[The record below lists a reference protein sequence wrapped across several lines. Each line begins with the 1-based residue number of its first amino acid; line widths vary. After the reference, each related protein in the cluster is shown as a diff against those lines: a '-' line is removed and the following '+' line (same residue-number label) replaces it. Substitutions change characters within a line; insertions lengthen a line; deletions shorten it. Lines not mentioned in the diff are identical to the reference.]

1 MSMIREQSTFL
12 LHVSELI
19 RKAAELGFLTSGG
32 ELFRTPE
39 QQSLHVKNG
48 RSTTMNSQHLKRLA
62 VDLNFFK
69 PDAAGAPRLTYD
81 VEELRPLGQY
91 WESLD
96 AANRWGGHWNT
107 FKDTPHFERREG
119 AGGAPGSAPAPLLA
133 GTVASPDRPLSASPA
148 PLPAV
153 ASLSGGA
160 SSGAV
165 ASALGQGLLLSQVGF
180 RAPNKRDDVE
190 SVQRL
195 LNLSAQSG
203 RVQLAEGKLK
213 PDGAFGNKTLDAIM
227 AFQRSVLGEATPSGL
242 IQPGDACLRSLCEP
256 LPSAGLVTWLSL
268 VYLAASEEQI
278 SALAAG
284 LQQTMAARQIG
295 TPLRQAHFLAQ
306 VGCES
311 GELRFMEEIAS
322 GQDYEGRRDLGNTQ
336 AGDGQRFKGRGLIQ
350 LTGRANYTEYG
361 RALGREAELLAQP
374 ELVATDKAL
383 CADVAGWYWAKR
395 ELNAWA
401 DRDDLTGITRRVN
414 GGLNGLEERRR
425 LLLRAKAVLGA

>member
-1 MSMIREQSTFL
+1 MSLIHEQSAFL

-19 RKAAELGFLTSGG
+19 RKAAELGFMTSGG

-39 QQSLHVKNG
+39 QQALHVKNG

-69 PDAAGAPRLTYD
+69 ADPSGEPRLTYD
-81 VEELRPLGQY
+81 VEELRPLGKY
-91 WESLD
+91 WEALD
-96 AANRWGGHWNT
+96 PANRWGGNWNT

-119 AGGAPGSAPAPLLA
+119 VTGGARPAAQPLQ
-133 GTVASPDRPLSASPA
+133 ASD
-148 PLPAV
+148 AV
-153 ASLSGGA
+153 APGVAAADVPVRGA
-160 SSGAV
+160 GPV
-165 ASALGQGLLLSQVGF
+165 LGQGLLLAQVGF
-180 RAPNKRDDVE
+180 RSPNKRDDVE

-195 LNLSAQSG
+195 LNLSAQAG
-203 RVQLAEGKLK
+203 RLQLAEGKLK

-227 AFQRSVLGEATPSGL
+227 AFQRSVLGESAPTGL
-242 IQPGDACLRSLCEP
+242 VQPGDACVRSLCEP
-256 LPSAGLVTWLSL
+256 LPSLGLAEWLSL

-278 SALAAG
+278 TELAAG
-284 LQQTMAARQIG
+284 LQQTMVARQID
-295 TPLRQAHFLAQ
+295 TPLRRAHFLAQ

-322 GQDYEGRRDLGNTQ
+322 GQEYEGRRDLGNTQ
-336 AGDGQRFKGRGLIQ
+336 PGDGQRFKGRGLIQ

-361 RALGREAELLAQP
+361 RALGREAEILAQP
-374 ELVATDKAL
+374 ELVASDKAL

-395 ELNAWA
+395 ELNALA
-401 DRDDLTGITRRVN
+401 DRDDLTAVTRRVN

-425 LLLRAKAVLGA
+425 LLQRAKALLGA

>member
-1 MSMIREQSTFL
+1 MSSMIQEQATFL

-19 RKAAELGFLTSGG
+19 RKAAELGFMTSGG

-39 QQSLHVKNG
+39 QQALHVKNG

-69 PDAAGAPRLTYD
+69 PDAAGEPRLTYD
-81 VEELRPLGQY
+81 VEELRPLGKY

-96 AANRWGGHWNT
+96 VANRWGGNWNT

-119 AGGAPGSAPAPLLA
+119 RAGGATPATTPATPLLQA
-133 GTVASPDRPLSASPA
+133 RDTVAP
-148 PLPAV
+148 
-153 ASLSGGA
+153 GA
-160 SSGAV
+160 SV
-165 ASALGQGLLLSQVGF
+165 AMAGHVAGPALGQGLLLAQVGF
-180 RAPNKRDDVE
+180 RAANKRDDVE

-195 LNLSAQSG
+195 LNVSAQAG

-227 AFQRSVLGEATPSGL
+227 AFQRSVLGEPTPSGL

-256 LPSAGLVTWLSL
+256 LAGLGMDALL
-268 VYLAASEEQI
+268 GLAYLAAGDEQI
-278 SALAAG
+278 AALAAG
-284 LQQTMAARQIG
+284 LQQTMAARQID
-295 TPLRQAHFLAQ
+295 TPLRRAHFLAQ

-322 GQDYEGRRDLGNTQ
+322 GQAYEGRRDLGNTQ
-336 AGDGQRFKGRGLIQ
+336 PGDGMRFKGRGLIQ
-350 LTGRANYTEYG
+350 LTGRANYAEYG
-361 RALGREAELLAQP
+361 RAIGREAELLGQP
-374 ELVATDKAL
+374 ELVASDKAL

-395 ELNAWA
+395 ELNALA

-425 LLLRAKAVLGA
+425 LLLRAKALLGA

>member
-1 MSMIREQSTFL
+1 MSMIQEQSTFL

-19 RKAAELGFLTSGG
+19 RKAAELGFMTSGG

-39 QQSLHVKNG
+39 QQALHVKNG

-69 PDAAGAPRLTYD
+69 ADPSGDPRLTYD
-81 VEELRPLGQY
+81 VEELRPLGKY

-96 AANRWGGHWNT
+96 PANRWGGNWNT

-119 AGGAPGSAPAPLLA
+119 VAGGARPAAQPLQA
-133 GTVASPDRPLSASPA
+133 RD
-148 PLPAV
+148 AV
-153 ASLSGGA
+153 APG
-160 SSGAV
+160 V
-165 ASALGQGLLLSQVGF
+165 ATADVPVRAAGPVLGQGLLLAQVGF

-195 LNLSAQSG
+195 LNLSAQAG

-227 AFQRSVLGEATPSGL
+227 AFQRSVLGESAPTGL
-242 IQPGDACLRSLCEP
+242 VQPGDACVRSLCEP
-256 LPSAGLVTWLSL
+256 LPSLGLAEWLSL
-268 VYLAASEEQI
+268 VYLAASEEQVTE
-278 SALAAG
+278 LAAG
-284 LQQTMAARQIG
+284 LQQTMAARQID
-295 TPLRQAHFLAQ
+295 TPLRRAHFLAQ

-336 AGDGQRFKGRGLIQ
+336 PGDGQRFKGRGLIQ

-361 RALGREAELLAQP
+361 RALGREAEILAQP
-374 ELVATDKAL
+374 ELVANDKAL
-383 CADVAGWYWAKR
+383 CADVAGWYWARR
-395 ELNAWA
+395 ELNALA
-401 DRDDLTGITRRVN
+401 DRDDLTAVTRRVN

-425 LLLRAKAVLGA
+425 LLQRAKALLGA